1 MPNPFLRAVFEI
13 KPGKLASYTWR
24 MKLDFKVCSGLTQNG
39 FKISRSE
46 VNYKGDVRLQRWDL
60 YKELGLDG
68 YAFGKGN
75 QNDPIDL
82 LYTFHNGD
90 TV

>member
-1 MPNPFLRAVFEI
+1 M
-13 KPGKLASYTWR
+13 
-24 MKLDFKVCSGLTQNG
+24 
-39 FKISRSE
+39 SRPE

-68 YAFGKGN
+68 YAFLKGN

-82 LYTFHNGD
+82 HTFHSED

>member
-1 MPNPFLRAVFEI
+1 
-13 KPGKLASYTWR
+13 
-24 MKLDFKVCSGLTQNG
+24 MKLDFKVCSGLTRNG

-82 LYTFHNGD
+82 LYTFHSED